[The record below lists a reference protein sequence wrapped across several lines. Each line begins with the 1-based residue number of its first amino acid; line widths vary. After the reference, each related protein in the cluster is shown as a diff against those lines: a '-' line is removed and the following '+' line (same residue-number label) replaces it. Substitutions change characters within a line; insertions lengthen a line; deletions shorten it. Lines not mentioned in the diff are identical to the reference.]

1 MKTRSKALA
10 LVAAGIFAAVVI
22 VLVIPSPVD
31 PAAWSPPA
39 APPFEGVLAVGED
52 ALTGC
57 EILAAGEGVEGP
69 EDVAIG
75 ADGRIW
81 AGTADGRIVRFAP
94 GGGEVETVAETGG
107 RPLGLAWEGD
117 GEGGDGRLL
126 VVDAVGGL
134 LAVAAGGTVETPSVE
149 TPSVETLSKDA
160 GGEPFGL
167 ADDLDVAPDGRVYFS
182 DASRRWGLGQILFDL
197 LEARPWGSLLRYD
210 PATRRTEKLLDDL
223 YFANGV
229 AVAADGSFVLVNETY
244 RYRVTRLW
252 LTGERAGER
261 EILIDNLPGFPDGIS
276 RGPRGTFWI
285 ALFTVRNPV
294 MDRLHPHP
302 FLKARLAA
310 LPAGLWP
317 KPVAYGLVLE
327 VDASGRVLQSLHD
340 STGGHV
346 AQVTSV
352 EEVGGFLYLGNLDRR
367 GVARCLLGE

>member
-10 LVAAGIFAAVVI
+10 IIASVIAMVVAVV
-22 VLVIPSPVD
+22 LWIPSPVE
-31 PAAWSPPA
+31 PNAWKPPT
-39 APPFEGVLAVGED
+39 APLLEGVLAVGED
-52 ALTGC
+52 DLARCT
-57 EILAAGEGVEGP
+57 ILAAEGVEGP
-69 EDVAIG
+69 EDVAVSS
-75 ADGRIW
+75 DGRIW
-81 AGTADGRIVRFAP
+81 AGTLDGRIVRFAP
-94 GGGEVETVAETGG
+94 GSDEVETVAETGG

-126 VVDAVGGL
+126 VADAVGGL
-134 LAVAAGGTVETPSVE
+134 LAVNGDGTL
-149 TPSVETLSKDA
+149 ETLSRDA

-182 DASRRWGLGQILFDL
+182 DASRRWGLGNILFDL
-197 LEARPWGSLLRYD
+197 LEARPWGRLLRYD
-210 PATRRTEKLLDDL
+210 PATRRTEELLDDL

-229 AVAADGSFVLVNETY
+229 ALAADGSFVLVNETY

-285 ALFTVRNPV
+285 ALFTVRNPA

-302 FLKARLAA
+302 FLKTRLAA

-317 KPVAYGLVLE
+317 KPVPYGLVLE
-327 VDASGRVLQSLHD
+327 IDASGRVLRSLHD

-346 AQVTSV
+346 SQVTSV
-352 EEVGGFLYLGNLDRR
+352 EEVGGLLYLGNLERG
-367 GVARCLLGE
+367 GVARCRLG